1 MDNSIIMEEK
11 SFIDGHEYVDL
22 GLPRGVLWA
31 TCNIGASRPE
41 EYGDYFAWGETQ
53 PKDTYDTASY
63 KYCEDKM
70 NSLTKYCASVANGHW
85 GFKDGLLKLL
95 PEDDAAT
102 ANWGGKWKMPTIGDC
117 LNLLDN
123 EFTTT
128 EWMTLNGVY
137 GRKITS
143 KSNGKSI
150 FLPAAGYRFSTCL
163 DGVGQHGSYWTSEL
177 RIEPESCLLAM
188 KLACYA
194 SARLL
199 LTMTWTCGKTVTG
212 NTALVFAPCFIE
224 IRYNIL
230 NMCQT
235 GFFEIGSLATTK
247 EL

>member
-11 SFIDGHEYVDL
+11 SFIDGHNYVDL
-22 GLPRGVLWA
+22 ELPRGVLWA

-53 PKDTYDTASY
+53 PKDTYGTASY
-63 KYCEDKM
+63 KHCKDEM

-102 ANWGGKWKMPTIGDC
+102 VNWGGKWKMPTIGDC
-117 LNLLDN
+117 LNLLDS

-128 EWMTLNGVY
+128 EWTTLNGVY

-177 RIEPESCLLAM
+177 RIDARIMPLSYEARMLRISAASTDYDLDVW
-188 KLACYA
+188 KNCYREYGL
-194 SARLL
+194 SVRP
-199 LTMTWTCGKTVTG
+199 
-212 NTALVFAPCFIE
+212 VFY
-224 IRYNIL
+224 RD
-230 NMCQT
+230 
-235 GFFEIGSLATTK
+235 
-247 EL
+247 